1 MRFSDKTSTLSPQK
15 QEIISAA
22 KDLFAQYGYDGL
34 SIRDLANHCGLATAT
49 IYHHFR
55 DKEDIFAH
63 VLCNDFLIVHKRGME
78 IALGAGDALSKLCS
92 VIRLH
97 ASLMGENRLM
107 IMSVMRR
114 IKAME
119 GDLPDFVKEILP
131 RLLEP
136 LATIIEQ
143 GIHEGVI
150 RPVDP
155 KVAAVCALGMLNSLF
170 TFSLVFEQTDMSDTI
185 TQYVSDI
192 FVHGIVHKDS

>member
-1 MRFSDKTSTLSPQK
+1 MLFFEKTGALTPQK

-34 SIRDLANHCGLATAT
+34 SIRDLATHCGLATAT

-63 VLCNDFLIVHKRGME
+63 VLCHDFSIVHKRGME
-78 IALGAGDALSKLCS
+78 IALGDGDALFKLRS
-92 VIRLH
+92 VIQLH
-97 ASLMGENRLM
+97 ANLLAENRLLV
-107 IMSVMRR
+107 MSVMRR
-114 IKAME
+114 IKTME
-119 GDLPDFVKEILP
+119 GDLPNFVKETLP

-143 GIHEGVI
+143 GVREGVI

-170 TFSLVFEQTDMSDTI
+170 TFSLIFEQTGMSDTI
-185 TQYVSDI
+185 TQSVHDI
-192 FVHGIVHKDS
+192 FLHGITHKDS